1 MEINI
6 AEKPFWALNIKDVL
20 AKLETSQNGLTEKEA
35 GKRAKQFG
43 KNEIKGDGR
52 VKKILIFFR
61 QFKSPLIF
69 ILIIAG
75 TVTLILQDWVDAGVI
90 FLAIAVN
97 ASLGFYQENKAEE
110 SLTHLKTYLKERT
123 RVLRNGQEYE
133 IDVAELVPGDIVH
146 LTMGSRVPADA
157 RIFSE
162 SDLHIDESIL
172 TGESLPVIKNTKALS
187 PSTDLAERLN
197 MAFGGTLVVEGSALA
212 VITATG
218 QNTEIGR
225 IAKLVASTK
234 GEATPLQRSV
244 QRLAWFIAVILL
256 IFIGGIFALGVLSG
270 QSIFDM
276 FLVAVA
282 MAVGAIPEGLPI
294 ALTVILA
301 VGVEQ
306 LAKRKGVV
314 RKLLAAEALGSTT
327 LILTDKTGTLTQA
340 KMELSDIVTV
350 DELIKIDGTTYDS
363 SRSLTALTS
372 EQKEILKITLPNVDV
387 LIENPKAKPGKWRIV
402 GRPLERNIVQAAARS
417 AIVLTSFREKVKF
430 LSVLPFNSTNKF
442 SASFINASDV
452 FSHQSVRDKNFIA
465 ILGAPDILLERAH
478 MKKDDYV
485 AARRGVDTLAAAGRR
500 VLGVGVMAL
509 NGQNIVKDI
518 KAKDIKNIEFIGV
531 LSFYDPVRPEVV
543 NAMHRV
549 ESFGARTIMVTG
561 DHKGTAL
568 SVAHELGWDVD
579 ESNVLEGKDISEMEE
594 KELIRRL
601 EGIRIFARVSP
612 ADKVKIVNAY
622 QKTGETVAMTGDG
635 VNDAPS
641 LKMADIGIA
650 VGSGT
655 DVAKDVADLVLLD
668 DNFQTIVAAIEEGR
682 RIISNIRKVTVYL
695 LSDTL
700 DEVMLIGGSLLVGL
714 PLPLSALQILWV
726 NFFSDSFPALAFAFE
741 KNGDDVGLVSKKK
754 KLSILAGEVKFLI
767 LIIGTATSA
776 LLFGIYWWLLNFTD
790 FEEDTV
796 RTFIFAAF
804 GVYTLFVA
812 FSLRSLKK
820 SIFTFNPL
828 SNLYLLAGV
837 GFGTVLMAAAVYI
850 PFLQKIF
857 STTALSAV
865 WIAGIFGFIVV
876 NILAIEV
883 TKWAFIK
890 LKIKS

>member
-75 TVTLILQDWVDAGVI
+75 TVTLILQDWMDADVI

-157 RIFSE
+157 RIFYE

-452 FSHQSVRDKNFIA
+452 FSHQSVRGKNFIA

-500 VLGVGVMAL
+500 VLGVGVMVL
-509 NGQNIVKDI
+509 NDQNIVKDI
-518 KAKDIKNIEFIGV
+518 KAKDIKNIEFIGA

-641 LKMADIGIA
+641 LKM
-650 VGSGT
+650 
-655 DVAKDVADLVLLD
+655 
-668 DNFQTIVAAIEEGR
+668 AAIEEGR